1 MKSLIINEILLLSKM
16 ERKAKRV
23 QFHPKTT
30 IIKGTNHTGKSSLLK
45 SIYTTFGAT
54 PKIVHPK
61 WQNADVITVVKFSV
75 ENQDYTIL
83 RKDKFYA
90 VFNHETKSIETF
102 NSVTKGL
109 GPYLSTILGFKIKLN
124 NKQGDLI
131 TPPPAYYFLPFY
143 VDQDAGWKANWSS
156 FDKLFHLKGTW
167 KKDMANYH
175 SGIKPN
181 EYYETK
187 AEIQKYNTVVSNLES
202 EKKLTQNVS
211 NKLIDQFTRVQL
223 DIDMEAFKREI
234 DELVMLY
241 HSLREDGDALQG
253 KIVELNNKKI
263 SIQSQI
269 SIIKNTMTELNMDY
283 QFALNEDEVVS
294 CPTCGSIYENSFAE
308 RFDLAKDE
316 DRCQELLIE
325 KELELKEIKEAIA
338 IQYQSFNQNNTEVEK
353 IKETL
358 DKKQGEITLRDLIQ
372 NEGKKELRVLLDSDI
387 SRLNKD
393 IVENTEKIDL
403 LKENIKFYDDKERQ
417 KEIKTLY
424 TNTMTDLL
432 LKLDVLTMSQKSYKA
447 IDSVIKET
455 GSGLPRAL
463 LAYYYSFLKVV
474 FKYSTA
480 TFCPIVIDS
489 PNQQDQSPEN
499 LRKMINVILEKQPRN
514 SQIILGV
521 REMDTEV
528 DFEGKIIELKT
539 QYSLLQEDE
548 YESVSMEINQLLEE
562 SLNLR

>member
-1 MKSLIINEILLLSKM
+1 MKRLIIKEILLLSKI
-16 ERKAKRV
+16 ERKAKTV

-30 IIKGTNHTGKSSLLK
+30 IVKGTNHTGKSSLLK
-45 SIYTTFGAT
+45 SIYSTFGAT

-61 WQNADVITVVKFSV
+61 WQNADVISAVKFSV
-75 ENQDYTIL
+75 DNQDYTIL

-90 VFNHETKSIETF
+90 VFNHVTESIETF

-109 GPYLSTILGFKIKLN
+109 GPYLSTILGFKIKLTS
-124 NKQGDLI
+124 KQGDLI
-131 TPPPAYYFLPFY
+131 IPPPAYYFLPFY

-156 FDKLFHLKGTW
+156 FDKLFHLRGTW

-187 AEIQKYNTVVSNLES
+187 AEIQKYNTVVSSLES
-202 EKKLTQNVS
+202 EKKFNQNVS
-211 NKLIDQFTRVQL
+211 NKLIEQFNRVQL

-241 HSLREDGDALQG
+241 HSLQEKGNALQER
-253 KIVELNNKKI
+253 IVELNNKKI
-263 SIQSQI
+263 SLKSHI
-269 SIIKNTMTELNMDY
+269 SIIKNTMVELNRDY
-283 QFALNEDEVVS
+283 QFAIKEDEKVS
-294 CPTCGSIYENSFAE
+294 CPTCGNIYENSFVE

-325 KELELKEIKEAIA
+325 KELELREIEVEIA
-338 IQYQSFNQNNTEVEK
+338 IQYQSFNNNNAEVEK

-358 DKKQGEITLRDLIQ
+358 DKKQGEITLRDLIK
-372 NEGKKELRVLLDSDI
+372 NEGKKELRVILDSDI

-393 IVENTEKIDL
+393 IVENIEEIDR
-403 LKENIKFYDDKERQ
+403 LKDNLKFYDDKERQ
-417 KEIKTLY
+417 KEIRTLY
-424 TNTMTDLL
+424 TDTMNNLL
-432 LKLDVLTMSQKSYKA
+432 LKLDVHTMSQKSFKA

-455 GSGLPRAL
+455 GSSLPRAL

-474 FKYSTA
+474 NKYSTA

-499 LRKMINVILEKQPRN
+499 LRKMINVILGEQPKN

-521 REMDTEV
+521 REIDNGV
-528 DFEGKIIELKT
+528 KFDGKVIELKT
-539 QYSLLQEDE
+539 QYSLLQEEE
-548 YESVSMEINQLLEE
+548 YESVSMEINQLLEK